1 MAVFLNKK
9 EQVIDFRL
17 TSYGHYLFSNGN
29 FKPEYY
35 GFFDDNV
42 IYDIEY
48 AGGSEVQNN
57 IHKRIKN
64 ETQYLQSLVLFQEVE
79 QSPNTVIETGDK
91 VYFEVD
97 VTPISLQP
105 RKTIFR
111 FESMIGDAYLEGDTQ
126 NAPAWKASLLNS
138 RMKSSFAKDT
148 KNDAMIPQINIDT
161 DYHLKIVTTNHLED
175 LEGDTSDNDTSFIS
189 ETDYF
194 SDGRKIVLEQDNTM
208 LYLEEINT
216 MLLHENFEVEVFEV
230 GVDELP
236 ASHTAGHKTD
246 LLKRKTF
253 AKQWGAL
260 KGGEITEE
268 YFDGFD
274 NIKNIMADKNTSQV
288 EYYFDLYVDHEVNKN
303 VACRGIE
310 IFNRESYYIDLD
322 FDCGETQQQENIYY
336 DIYGPV
342 TEPEICP

>member
-1 MAVFLNKK
+1 MALFLNKK

-48 AGGSEVQNN
+48 VGGSESQND

-64 ETQYLQSLVLFQEVE
+64 ETQYLQGLVLFQEVE
-79 QSPNTVIETGDK
+79 QSPNTVIERGEK

-111 FESMIGDAYLEGDTQ
+111 YESMIGDAFLEGETQ
-126 NAPAWKASLLNS
+126 NAPAWKASMLNS
-138 RMKSSFAKDT
+138 TIASSFAKDT
-148 KNDAMIPQINIDT
+148 KNDTMIPQINIDT
-161 DYHLKIVTTNHLED
+161 DYHLKIVKMDPLQELKEADAT
-175 LEGDTSDNDTSFIS
+175 FIS

-208 LYLEEINT
+208 LYLEELNT
-216 MLLHENFEVEVFEV
+216 MLLHENFDIEVFEV
-230 GVDELP
+230 GVDEIP
-236 ASHTAGHKTD
+236 ATHTAGTTTD
-246 LLKRKTF
+246 SLERKTF
-253 AKQWGAL
+253 PKQWGSL
-260 KGGEITEE
+260 KGAEITEE
-268 YFDGFD
+268 YFDEYN
-274 NIKNIMADKNTSQV
+274 NINDMMADKNTSQV
-288 EYYFDLYVDHEVNKN
+288 EYYFDLYVDQEVNKK

-310 IFNRESYYIDLD
+310 LFNRDSYYIDLD
-322 FDCGETQQQENIYY
+322 FECDASDLHEQIYY